1 MTSSSPSKV
10 TPAATELRQASRIR
24 FSLGWGCGLRGGSG
38 AGMVMVMA
46 PVGWKRAAE
55 ASGVGDGWRHWEEKE
70 TGDRLDSPAGGGHGD
85 DEAHANLCGGG
96 WLCCR
101 VGTDLSHRIPI

>member
-1 MTSSSPSKV
+1 MASSSPSKV
-10 TPAATELRQASRIR
+10 TPAATELRQASWIR

-55 ASGVGDGWRHWEEKE
+55 ASGVGNGWWHWEEE
-70 TGDRLDSPAGGGHGD
+70 TGDRLDSPAGGGDGD